1 MMGMALLLY
10 GSRSRRSSSRR
21 FLVAAGRHVFAGIAM
36 GIMLESAIEGAFKL
50 SIDSTAAKPEAAVE
64 DAISKNGGFS

>member
-36 GIMLESAIEGAFKL
+36 GIEGAFKL
-50 SIDSTAAKPEAAVE
+50 SIDSTAAEPEAAVE